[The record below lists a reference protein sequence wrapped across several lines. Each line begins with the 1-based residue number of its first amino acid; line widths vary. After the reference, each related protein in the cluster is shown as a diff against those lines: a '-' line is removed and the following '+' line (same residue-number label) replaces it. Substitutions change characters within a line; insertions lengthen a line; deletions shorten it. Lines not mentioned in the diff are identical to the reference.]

1 MHYRRSSWSR
11 LAFFS
16 GVLCR
21 GIVIINLGMP
31 NIIIVL
37 NIIMQRITL
46 LLRICIYTALHPG
59 HRQREML
66 LEEPSLSPC
75 LYNKSSSIRRS
86 WWKLSV
92 RECGLPQP
100 ASQPAISRWRR
111 GQNMAEIEATERV
124 HEICIKAPLIEA
136 IYKSRVNWWWR
147 LTKWH
152 KISPIDGW
160 LISAK
165 RTDTIVFIKHC
176 LMDSQR
182 NKTLV

>member
-1 MHYRRSSWSR
+1 MGLHHRTKRGDKKIVTFHGKMCIIVVRLGR

-86 WWKLSV
+86 
-92 RECGLPQP
+92 
-100 ASQPAISRWRR
+100 
-111 GQNMAEIEATERV
+111 
-124 HEICIKAPLIEA
+124 
-136 IYKSRVNWWWR
+136 
-147 LTKWH
+147 
-152 KISPIDGW
+152 
-160 LISAK
+160 
-165 RTDTIVFIKHC
+165 
-176 LMDSQR
+176 
-182 NKTLV
+182 